1 MTKHIISDKS
11 DISIVLCGAAGQ
23 GIQTVEQF
31 LTHVLHEAGYYV
43 AALKE
48 YMSRVRGGTNST
60 EIRISSDKVKAY
72 VDRIDIFIPF
82 NKTAI
87 SRQRKRIT
95 KDTLI
100 IGEPENIRHELD
112 VKEYNVIEISWTKIA
127 EEIGHRIYTNTIAA
141 GVITKLFNIDEE
153 LGKKYLRNRFT
164 RKGEEIVNKN
174 IEAFRKGNEIANEI
188 AKSKGIEIKIK
199 PKKKTEKE
207 IMVNGAD
214 IVGMGAIAGG
224 CNFICSY
231 PMSPSTGVL
240 NFLAKHS
247 ADFDIL
253 VEQAEDEIAAI
264 NAGLGAAYA
273 GARAMITTSGGGFA
287 LMSEGIS
294 LSGMI
299 ETPIVIHI
307 AQRPGPATGLPTRTE
322 QGDLELALY
331 SGHGDF
337 PRIILAPGKLKD
349 AFYITQEAF
358 NMAEKFQVPVI
369 ILTDQFF
376 VDLYYN
382 IPSLDLSNVSID
394 KYIIKTEK
402 DYQRYK
408 FTKNGISPRGIPGFG
423 DGLVRADSDEHDED
437 GFLTEDLDTT
447 RVKMV
452 EKRLKKLEEVKKN
465 VIPPDLIG
473 SEDYETLVI
482 GWGSTCNAITE
493 ALTSIDDKNISFL
506 HYKQVYPLHEKTK
519 EYLEKAKKLIIVENN
534 VTSQFGKLIKLYT
547 GLEIENKILKFTG
560 MPFSVEE
567 LTEKIKQVVEEK
579 K

>member
-1 MTKHIISDKS
+1 MSKHTISDKS

-31 LTHVLHEAGYYV
+31 LTHILHEAGYYV

-100 IGEPENIRHELD
+100 IGEPENILHELD
-112 VKEYNVIEISWTKIA
+112 AKEYNIVEISWTKIA
-127 EEIGHRIYTNTIAA
+127 EEIGHRIYSNTIAA
-141 GVITKLFNIDEE
+141 GVITKLFNIDDK
-153 LGKKYLRNRFT
+153 LGKKYLRDRFAN
-164 RKGEEIVNKN
+164 KSDEIVKKN
-174 IEAFRKGNEIANEI
+174 IEAFLKGNEIANEI

-273 GARAMITTSGGGFA
+273 GARAMVTTSGGGFA

-358 NMAEKFQVPVI
+358 NLAEKFQVPVI

-394 KYIIKTEK
+394 KHIIKTEEG
-402 DYQRYK
+402 YQR
-408 FTKNGISPRGIPGFG
+408 
-423 DGLVRADSDEHDED
+423 
-437 GFLTEDLDTT
+437 
-447 RVKMV
+447 
-452 EKRLKKLEEVKKN
+452 
-465 VIPPDLIG
+465 
-473 SEDYETLVI
+473 
-482 GWGSTCNAITE
+482 
-493 ALTSIDDKNISFL
+493 
-506 HYKQVYPLHEKTK
+506 
-519 EYLEKAKKLIIVENN
+519 
-534 VTSQFGKLIKLYT
+534 
-547 GLEIENKILKFTG
+547 
-560 MPFSVEE
+560 
-567 LTEKIKQVVEEK
+567 
-579 K
+579 

>member
-1 MTKHIISDKS
+1 
-11 DISIVLCGAAGQ
+11 
-23 GIQTVEQF
+23 
-31 LTHVLHEAGYYV
+31 
-43 AALKE
+43 
-48 YMSRVRGGTNST
+48 
-60 EIRISSDKVKAY
+60 
-72 VDRIDIFIPF
+72 
-82 NKTAI
+82 
-87 SRQRKRIT
+87 
-95 KDTLI
+95 
-100 IGEPENIRHELD
+100 
-112 VKEYNVIEISWTKIA
+112 
-127 EEIGHRIYTNTIAA
+127 
-141 GVITKLFNIDEE
+141 
-153 LGKKYLRNRFT
+153 
-164 RKGEEIVNKN
+164 
-174 IEAFRKGNEIANEI
+174 
-188 AKSKGIEIKIK
+188 
-199 PKKKTEKE
+199 
-207 IMVNGAD
+207 
-214 IVGMGAIAGG
+214 
-224 CNFICSY
+224 
-231 PMSPSTGVL
+231 
-240 NFLAKHS
+240 
-247 ADFDIL
+247 
-253 VEQAEDEIAAI
+253 
-264 NAGLGAAYA
+264 
-273 GARAMITTSGGGFA
+273 FA

-358 NMAEKFQVPVI
+358 NLAEKFQVPVI

-394 KYIIKTEK
+394 KHIIKTEEG
-402 DYQRYK
+402 YQRYK
-408 FTKNGISPRGIPGFG
+408 LTKNGISPRGIPGFG

-437 GFLTEDLDTT
+437 GFITEDLDNT

-473 SEDYETLVI
+473 GKDYDTLVI

-493 ALTSIDDKNISFL
+493 ALTSFGDKNISFL
-506 HYKQVYPLHEKTK
+506 HFKQVYPLHEKTK

-534 VTSQFGKLIKLYT
+534 VTSQFGKLIKIYA

-567 LTEKIKQVVEEK
+567 LTEKIKQVVEDK